1 MKYIYGFILL
11 LFLCANCLAQTDPL
25 RTQLNA
31 VFANVNKSLVPT
43 GFLQEYGEPLVP
55 IDVFNGVLSDS
66 NKVDINAWYMAYA
79 TLSSS
84 RIYGANPL
92 ADIPAVTSAIANDEN
107 ANAGSLVVPMLFADY
122 NYLKVDH
129 LLN

>member
-1 MKYIYGFILL
+1 
-11 LFLCANCLAQTDPL
+11 
-25 RTQLNA
+25 
-31 VFANVNKSLVPT
+31 
-43 GFLQEYGEPLVP
+43 VP

-92 ADIPAVTSAIANDEN
+92 ADIPAVASATANDAN
-107 ANAGSLVVPMLFADY
+107 ANTGSFVVPMLFADY